1 MAITYELDIT
11 NMEAVPTEG
20 NLNNVVKII
29 YYTYIGKETIDGKDY
44 WGDASGAIEINAPNS
59 DSFTPFTDL
68 TKDQVKQWVEPKI
81 NLSSIKEYIIK
92 TIELQKNPPTV
103 IKSNPWGE

>member
-44 WGDASGAIEINAPNS
+44 WGDAIRCYR
-59 DSFTPFTDL
+59 DKRT
-68 TKDQVKQWVEPKI
+68 
-81 NLSSIKEYIIK
+81 
-92 TIELQKNPPTV
+92 
-103 IKSNPWGE
+103 